1 MTDTPA
7 ASPALGWTAAR
18 ALPNRTAGVLLGVF
32 GLLSLAN
39 LVAGALG
46 GRIGEVVTKPLLM
59 PALAVFVVAAS
70 RPARPA
76 ALPVAGLLFGAAGDA
91 ALLGDGV
98 WFLVGM
104 GAFAL
109 GHVCYLTAFLRSG
122 AGAGL
127 RRRWWIAAGYLAVWA
142 VLMAVIWPGLDGG
155 LRVPVL
161 GYSLLLTAMAA
172 SAAGAGRVS
181 AAAGGALFL
190 VSDGLLALGLSD
202 VDFPGRSAAVMPTY
216 LAAQLLI
223 ALALLPKAAAAGTAS
238 GRPRRAVSGCPRC
251 TGRDPCR

>member
-1 MTDTPA
+1 MTHAPTANWP
-7 ASPALGWTAAR
+7 AAR
-18 ALPNRTAGVLLGVF
+18 ALPNRTAGALLAAF
-32 GLLSLAN
+32 GLLSAAN
-39 LVAGALG
+39 LLASALDSRVG
-46 GRIGEVVTKPLLM
+46 DAVTKPLLM
-59 PALAVFVVAAS
+59 PALAAFVVVAS

-76 ALPVAGLLFGAAGDA
+76 VLPIAGLLFGAAGDA
-91 ALLGDGV
+91 ALLGDGL

-122 AGAGL
+122 VGAGL
-127 RRRWWIAAGYLAVWA
+127 RRRWWIPAGYLAVWA
-142 VLMAVIWPGLDGG
+142 VLMAVIWPGLDNG

-172 SAAGAGRVS
+172 SAAGTGRLV
-181 AAAGGALFL
+181 AAVGGALFL

-202 VDFPGRSAAVMPTY
+202 VDFGGRSAAVMPTY

-223 ALALLPKAAAAGTAS
+223 ALALLRKAEAA
-238 GRPRRAVSGCPRC
+238 
-251 TGRDPCR
+251 